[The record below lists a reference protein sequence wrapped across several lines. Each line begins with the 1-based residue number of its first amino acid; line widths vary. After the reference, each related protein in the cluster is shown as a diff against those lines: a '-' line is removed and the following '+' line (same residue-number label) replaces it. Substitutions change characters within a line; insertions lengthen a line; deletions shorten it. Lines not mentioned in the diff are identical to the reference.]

1 MCRDSLRYE
10 WMLWARCSGK
20 DKSVDAAAW
29 VTHIGVPDRDGA
41 AGAGSSIVT
50 FVSGQAPMGPVDE
63 DKKGVGGSTAMLGGG
78 TTRVKGAGVEAP
90 PPIGR
95 NVPPRK
101 TLEALRDVDG
111 CNLTTEI
118 MLLVA
123 ALRKRTF
130 MLGRFNLLGCV
141 KELFRSVG

>member
-1 MCRDSLRYE
+1 
-10 WMLWARCSGK
+10 MLWARSGGR
-20 DKSVDAAAW
+20 DKSDIAAAW
-29 VTHIGVPDRDGA
+29 VKHIGVTGRDRA
-41 AGAGSSIVT
+41 SRAGSSIVT

-78 TTRVKGAGVEAP
+78 KTRGKGAGVEAP

-95 NVPPRK
+95 TVPPPK